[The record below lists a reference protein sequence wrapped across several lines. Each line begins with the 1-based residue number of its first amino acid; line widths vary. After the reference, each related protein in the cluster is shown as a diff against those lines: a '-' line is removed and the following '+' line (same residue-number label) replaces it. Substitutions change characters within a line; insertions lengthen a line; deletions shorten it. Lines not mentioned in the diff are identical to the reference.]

1 MVDIHELDKEAQPV
15 CSPKLELKQPRWQ
28 TVRTSQICTINNEK
42 DSYARFARAFFI
54 FVHCA
59 TILVSF
65 SKHLSSNP
73 RPEMTR
79 FEDECEHLTFYFC
92 FLAAHITSRLF
103 CFWAIELRSAT
114 DKGLQ
119 SVLIN

>member
-1 MVDIHELDKEAQPV
+1 MNCTKKPNLSFHPSWRLSNHGGKRRERHKFAQLTMKKTVKKTLCTCFFHP
-15 CSPKLELKQPRWQ
+15 CTFRPIQP
-28 TVRTSQICTINNEK
+28 
-42 DSYARFARAFFI
+42 F
-54 FVHCA
+54 
-59 TILVSF
+59 
-65 SKHLSSNP
+65 SSNP

-79 FEDECEHLTFYFC
+79 FEDECKHLSFYFC

-119 SVLIN
+119 STLIN